1 MKDKEWVG
9 VVPPAHNTKIYSSN
23 NDLNLCRK
31 CESTQIDRKYSPKT
45 GLVVLTSPVFVTEEG
60 GN

>member
-1 MKDKEWVG
+1 MKDKEQVG
-9 VVPPAHNTKIYSSN
+9 AEPPTHNTKIYSSN

-45 GLVVLTSPVFVTEEG
+45 GLVKTTSPVFVVKG

>member
-1 MKDKEWVG
+1 MRSEESVG
-9 VVPPAHNTKIYSSN
+9 GGNPQPNIINQPN
-23 NDLNLCRK
+23 NRSNLCRK
-31 CESTQIDRKYSPKT
+31 CEYTPSDRKYSPKT